1 MKVKVSHSMKL
12 LFGLQVTT
20 RYWWVNELE
29 LNGKLD
35 LAFDYLMYVCMFNLF
50 NICLE
55 NQPVHWAKLCTMNHY
70 YIVMQLYNL
79 SYEIISNLDYSRSRH
94 GHRCY

>member
-1 MKVKVSHSMKL
+1 MKL
-12 LFGLQVTT
+12 LIGLQVTT

-50 NICLE
+50 NIC
-55 NQPVHWAKLCTMNHY
+55 
-70 YIVMQLYNL
+70 
-79 SYEIISNLDYSRSRH
+79 
-94 GHRCY
+94 